1 MRFLKL
7 GVIQGRGLMAKDRGG
22 TSDPYYKII
31 TVYDGVE
38 TEIQKSRTIQKT
50 VNPSWKDELRLS
62 IEPKDEFLIIRLF
75 DYDFGMSDDF
85 LGQVSFDLMNLRRQA
100 RRKAKTDS
108 ASTSNEFFDEV
119 LDTYCLPYSNYRSQW
134 RGRLEPCFT
143 FDCLQ

>member
-22 TSDPYYKII
+22 TSDPYYKLI

-38 TEIQKSRTIQKT
+38 TEINKSRTIPKT

-75 DYDFGMSDDF
+75 DYDFGTSDDF
-85 LGQVSFDLMNLRRQA
+85 LGQVSFDLMNLRREA
-100 RRKAKTDS
+100 TRKSRSDVG
-108 ASTSNEFFDEV
+108 STSKEVFDEV
-119 LDTYCLPYSNYRSQW
+119 TACDSP
-134 RGRLEPCFT
+134 
-143 FDCLQ
+143 